1 MIVTY
6 PSAFEKNIVS
16 DSVVSTM
23 DILPTICKL
32 TGTSIPDGLDGVDIT
47 PLLTGACRVLNPR
60 SLFWDTKAEEAIRKG
75 KWKLLITRK
84 VPNSRLQ
91 IVDTPKGMFLYDLE
105 RDPGETIDRS
115 SEYPEIVKEL
125 SYALD
130 DWQTSV
136 TRNRQAKHNKPDAG
150 DGK

>member
-1 MIVTY
+1 
-6 PSAFEKNIVS
+6 
-16 DSVVSTM
+16 
-23 DILPTICKL
+23 
-32 TGTSIPDGLDGVDIT
+32 
-47 PLLTGACRVLNPR
+47 
-60 SLFWDTKAEEAIRKG
+60 
-75 KWKLLITRK
+75 
-84 VPNSRLQ
+84 
-91 IVDTPKGMFLYDLE
+91 MFLYDLE